1 MSQENTVGERLK
13 IFFKEKGLTQVQIAE
28 RVETTQQV
36 VQKLLNG
43 RAFGKRTAAKW
54 SKEFGL
60 NSAWLITGQG
70 TMMLEEKNTQIN
82 TTKNVVEM
90 GANTFAEQILK
101 MISEGKLYPASVVKD
116 KDAIIEN
123 KNEEIQHLNR
133 EIGAL
138 KQQIEQLQNEL
149 KEKSAAQTGVG
160 VA

>member
-13 IFFKEKGLTQVQIAE
+13 IFFKEKGLTQVQVAE
-28 RVETTQQV
+28 RVGTTQQV

-43 RAFGKRTAAKW
+43 RAFGKRTAATW

-70 TMMLEEKNTQIN
+70 SMTLEEKNAQIN
-82 TTKNVVEM
+82 TTKNVVET

-101 MISEGKLYPASVVKD
+101 MISEGMLYPASVVKD

-138 KQQIEQLQNEL
+138 KQQVEQLQNEL
-149 KEKSAAQTGVG
+149 KEKSAAQTGAG